1 MAIEELERLKGLLCR
16 LSLRATSPDW
26 CPMPAVRGFVALSC
40 GRLSRASQLS
50 FLPGLLPLRI
60 SDNVRILT

>member
-1 MAIEELERLKGLLCR
+1 MAIEELERLKDLLCR
-16 LSLRATSPDW
+16 LSLRATNPDW
-26 CPMPAVRGFVALSC
+26 CPMPAVRGFVG